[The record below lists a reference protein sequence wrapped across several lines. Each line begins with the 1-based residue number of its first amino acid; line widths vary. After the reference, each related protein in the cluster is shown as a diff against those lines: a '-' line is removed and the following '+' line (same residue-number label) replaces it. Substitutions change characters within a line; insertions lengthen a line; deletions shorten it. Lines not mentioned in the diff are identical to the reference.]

1 MHLPHL
7 TKGDTVEPLNK
18 GHFGTALFFVRRLSS
33 LEGAKCIKTIGRMY
47 FGTSSCVLC
56 REAYCTVS

>member
-18 GHFGTALFFVRRLSS
+18 GHFGTALFVLRK
-33 LEGAKCIKTIGRMY
+33 EGVLFGR
-47 FGTSSCVLC
+47 S
-56 REAYCTVS
+56 